1 MALPNA
7 PGNPATSASEA
18 GAYLAP
24 AQRPGASGGEIAA
37 RPVDEWLS
45 SYMLGILLGIGAV
58 VGIGFIVLSCGVFVF
73 QNEFVMFAGLI
84 LMNLGAVAWALT
96 AIYLIVKAI
105 RKVRAM
111 RGQSASQPDRRS

>member
-1 MALPNA
+1 
-7 PGNPATSASEA
+7 
-18 GAYLAP
+18 
-24 AQRPGASGGEIAA
+24 
-37 RPVDEWLS
+37 
-45 SYMLGILLGIGAV
+45 MLGILLGIGAV